1 MDDLLKEFLV
11 EAYDFLDQVDSDLL
25 QLETDPS
32 ARALWD
38 NILRAMHT
46 IKGTCGFLGLS
57 HLEKSAHRT
66 ESFMISFRDGV
77 HPYTSDTT
85 SILFQLIEV
94 SRALMRQ
101 VEETGSDTNDNLLQT
116 LIDTID
122 SYSASLGAE
131 AVTSSGVPASSSPA
145 ASSSGPDDGIAL
157 SSVVE
162 TSHDEGSGFGTPSD
176 LVLSNGGTEALKVTA
191 ATEQPTKETAGTN
204 GKLVSDNAGVGKNI
218 SETSIRVDVRHLN
231 SLMDLVGEL
240 VLTRNRML
248 EETRHEDD
256 RGLLAATQRLGLIT
270 AELQQAVMRTRMQ
283 PVGSIWSKFPKVVR
297 DISKQCGKLVQLE
310 MEGQETEL
318 DRTLL
323 EAIKDPLTHIVRN
336 SVDHGIEDPVTRDLA
351 GKVNEGTI
359 HLSARH
365 ESGMVV
371 VEIRDDGAG
380 IDSAKL
386 IEKALSR
393 GDITAQQAASMGE
406 AEGLAL
412 IFRAGLS
419 TAKEVTNI
427 SGRGVGMDV
436 VRSNIEK
443 AGGTVGLASAPGVG
457 TTITLRLPL
466 TLAIIPALVVSVQ
479 GQKFALPQAQVAE
492 IARVGGDSGVAVEFV
507 GGAPVFRLRKTL
519 VPLLSLASELKFDP
533 SESMAEPGKYE
544 GVVIIVSMST
554 GQQFGVVVER
564 VDDTQ
569 EIVVKPLST
578 HLSGCQIYLG
588 ATILGSGEVAL
599 IVDLPAFAAR
609 LSPQLSTADSAE
621 RQEEHVVLR
630 QFQEG
635 LLICR
640 SFSGQQIALS
650 LALVERLEKVE
661 RDRLEQTSI
670 GPVLQYRQSVMSIVD
685 LDELIYEH
693 EPPKTGSQ
701 GAGSIGLDDSLFV
714 GELSSGESSLSALS
728 IRGDMNLSDDI
739 ELIVC
744 TAAEGSIGV
753 AVKEVID
760 VINDCSELGEYLSG
774 NISGESGRF
783 IVVNGQLAEIVDL
796 RKSRKFSNENLSASS
811 ANRGSLLT

>member
-25 QLETDPS
+25 QLESDPT
-32 ARALWD
+32 ARSLWD
-38 NILRAMHT
+38 GILRAMHT

-77 HPYTSDTT
+77 HKYTSETT
-85 SILFQLIEV
+85 SILLQLIEV
-94 SRALMRQ
+94 CRALMRQ
-101 VEETGSDTNDNLLQT
+101 VEETGSDANDNLLNALIRT
-116 LIDTID
+116 IDT
-122 SYSASLGAE
+122 YSDTTGEVAEPPAITVVPQTSHEGVKLPAGAE
-131 AVTSSGVPASSSPA
+131 AGHDEPVASIAQCNQGIEPVNVAVNTVDTAKERVPAENKS
-145 ASSSGPDDGIAL
+145 IAEN
-157 SSVVE
+157 S
-162 TSHDEGSGFGTPSD
+162 
-176 LVLSNGGTEALKVTA
+176 A
-191 ATEQPTKETAGTN
+191 
-204 GKLVSDNAGVGKNI
+204 VGKNI

-248 EETRHEDD
+248 EETKQEKD
-256 RGLLAATQRLGLIT
+256 RELIAATQRLGLIT
-270 AELQQAVMRTRMQ
+270 SELQQAVMRTRMQ

-297 DISKQCGKLVQLE
+297 DISRQCGKLVRLE

-359 HLSARH
+359 YLSARH

-380 IDSAKL
+380 IDSARL

-393 GDITAQQAASMGE
+393 GDITPGQAATMGE
-406 AEGLAL
+406 KEGLEL

-443 AGGTVGLASAPGVG
+443 VGGTVELASAPGVG

-466 TLAIIPALVVSVQ
+466 TLAIIPALVISAQ
-479 GQKFALPQAQVAE
+479 GLRFALPQGQVAE
-492 IARVGGDSGVAVEFV
+492 IARVGGDSGAPVEIA
-507 GGAPVFRLRKTL
+507 GGAPVFRLRKSL
-519 VPLLSLASELKFDP
+519 IPLLDLATELGITQAGRIAKP
-533 SESMAEPGKYE
+533 ENYE
-544 GVVIIVSMST
+544 GVVIIVSTSNE
-554 GQQFGVVVER
+554 QKFGVLVDS

-578 HLSGCQIYLG
+578 HLSGCQVYLG

-599 IVDLPAFAAR
+599 IVDMPALATR
-609 LSPQLSTADSAE
+609 LALSMNNTEAVENMADVRDLGQL
-621 RQEEHVVLR
+621 R
-630 QFQEG
+630 EG
-635 LLICR
+635 LVICR
-640 SFSGQQIALS
+640 SYSGQQIALS
-650 LALVERLEKVE
+650 LALVERLEKIE
-661 RDRLEQTSI
+661 RVRLEQTSI
-670 GPVLQYRQSVMSIVD
+670 GPVMQYRESVMPIVVI
-685 LDELIYEH
+685 DELIYSH
-693 EPPKTGSQ
+693 EQVRSGRPRTGEI
-701 GAGSIGLDDSLFV
+701 GADQQADSYHRKF
-714 GELSSGESSLSALS
+714 
-728 IRGDMNLSDDI
+728 NLSEEI

-744 TAAEGSIGV
+744 SATGGSIGV
-753 AVKEVID
+753 AVEEVLD
-760 VINDCSELGEYLSG
+760 VINNCSELDRSIDGEA
-774 NISGESGRF
+774 GRF
-783 IVVNGQLAEIVDL
+783 VVVNGQLAEFIDL
-796 RKSRKFSNENLSASS
+796 QQSWDFSHGRIS
-811 ANRGSLLT
+811 ANSVDTVFLNT